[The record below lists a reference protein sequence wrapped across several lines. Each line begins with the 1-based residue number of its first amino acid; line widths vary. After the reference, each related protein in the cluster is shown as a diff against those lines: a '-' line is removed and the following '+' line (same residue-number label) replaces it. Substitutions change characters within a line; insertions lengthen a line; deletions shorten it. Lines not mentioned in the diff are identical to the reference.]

1 MHTPILMHMADALL
15 APYVGI
21 IGIIAA
27 VAALGCSVYRIKRD
41 GTLSEAKVPV
51 MAIMAAFVFAA
62 QMINFTIPGTGSSGH
77 LCGGIVLAAV
87 LGQFPAALS
96 LAAVLIIQCLFFADG
111 GLMAIGCNIVNMGLF
126 AILAA
131 YPLIYKPIM
140 KKGFT
145 PVRAF
150 AASILACEVGLQL
163 GAFAVVVE
171 TQISGITALPFG
183 SFAALMQ
190 LIHLAIGLVEGVIT
204 GAVVCFIH
212 AVRPELLDSAL
223 ENKAPAAGVP
233 VKKVVIALAV
243 AAVVVAGGLSL
254 FASQNPDGLEW
265 AIQGITGDT
274 ELEPEERYEAAN
286 EAAGSIVD
294 STAFLPDYAFAG
306 DEENPLGTSVS
317 GIVGGVMCVVLAGG
331 VAYVTSTRKKVKAA

>member
-1 MHTPILMHMADALL
+1 MILMHMADALL
-15 APYVGI
+15 APAVGI
-21 IGIIAA
+21 AGI
-27 VAALGCSVYRIKRD
+27 VLAALALGYSIYRIKKD
-41 GTLSEAKVPV
+41 GTLSESKVPV
-51 MAIMAAFVFAA
+51 MGVMAAFVFAA
-62 QMINFTIPGTGSSGH
+62 QMINFSIPGTGSSGH

-126 AILAA
+126 AILVA

-150 AASILACEVGLQL
+150 VASILACEVGLQL

-183 SFAALMQ
+183 TFVALMQ
-190 LIHLAIGLVEGVIT
+190 PIHLATGLVEGIIT

-212 AVRPELLDSAL
+212 ATRPELLETSL
-223 ENKAPAAGVP
+223 ENKAPVGVS
-233 VKKVVIALAV
+233 VKKVVIVLAV
-243 AAVVVAGGLSL
+243 VAVLVAGCLSL
-254 FASQNPDGLEW
+254 YASGDPDGLEW

-274 ELEPEERYEAAN
+274 ELEPEDAYASAN
-286 EAAGSIVD
+286 EAAGSIID
-294 STAFLPDYAFAG
+294 STAFLPDYAFAN

-317 GIVGGVMCVVLAGG
+317 GIVGGLMCVVLAGG
-331 VAYVTSTRKKVKAA
+331 VAYVTSSRKKVKTA